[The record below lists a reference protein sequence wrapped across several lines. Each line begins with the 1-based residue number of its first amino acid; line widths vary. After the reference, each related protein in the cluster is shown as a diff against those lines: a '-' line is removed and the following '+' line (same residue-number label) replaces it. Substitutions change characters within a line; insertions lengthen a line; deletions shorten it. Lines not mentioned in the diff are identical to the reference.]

1 MNVNHLRAAVEVA
14 RSGSFTRAAETLGLT
29 QAAVSQHVAALERRL
44 GAPLFD
50 RIKRKVVPS
59 AAGIAFLD
67 RAQRALAELENGTV
81 AVESLLRG
89 EGGTL
94 RVASLQSVAG
104 RLLPRVALSFRRSH
118 PQVDLRIREGEDDD
132 VARWL
137 ADGTADIGFVEGTDG
152 ALEADVT
159 PLFTE
164 DFQLAVHPGHPL
176 ARRRRVSL
184 REIAAEPFA
193 YSGDAHCSTI
203 QTRAFS
209 VIGINPPVAVRSSNL
224 TTTGGFVRAGV
235 AVALVPRLCIPL
247 LGNVVG
253 IDVSEPLLTRT
264 IGIATPRNRFRTPSV
279 IAFIEIVKR
288 TIPEFVERTALAV

>member
-1 MNVNHLRAAVEVA
+1 MNTSHLRAAVEVA
-14 RSGSFTRAAETLGLT
+14 RMGSFTRAAESLGMT

-50 RIKRKVVPS
+50 RARRRIVPS

-67 RAQRALAELENGTV
+67 RAQRALAELEDGTV

-104 RLLPRVALSFRRSH
+104 RLLPRAALAFRRLH
-118 PQVDLRIREGEDDD
+118 PRVDLKIREGEDDD

-137 ADGTADIGFVEGTDG
+137 SEGTADVGFVEGAIAD
-152 ALEADVT
+152 LDADVT

-164 DFQLAVHPGHPL
+164 DFQLVVHPAHPL
-176 ARRRRVSL
+176 ARRRRISL
-184 REIAAEPFA
+184 REIAEEPFA

-203 QTRAFS
+203 QTRAFAAL
-209 VIGINPPVAVRSSNL
+209 GIAPPVAVRSSNL
-224 TTTGGFVRAGV
+224 TTTGGFVQAGV
-235 AVALVPRLCIPL
+235 ALALVPRLCVPL
-247 LGNVVG
+247 FGAVVA
-253 IDVSEPLLTRT
+253 IDVSEPRLERT

-279 IAFIEIVKR
+279 VAFIDVVKR
-288 TIPEFVERTALAV
+288 TIPEFVKR

>member
-1 MNVNHLRAAVEVA
+1 LRAAVEVA
-14 RSGSFTRAAETLGLT
+14 RAGSFTRAAEALGLT

-50 RIKRKVVPS
+50 RVKRRVVPS
-59 AAGIAFLD
+59 AAGLAFLE
-67 RAQRALAELENGTV
+67 RAQRALAELEDGAV

-104 RLLPRVALSFRRSH
+104 RLLPRVALAFRELH
-118 PQVDLRIREGEDDD
+118 PRVDLKIREGEDDD

-137 ADGTADIGFVEGTDG
+137 AEGTADVGFVEGTVPD
-152 ALEADVT
+152 LDADVT

-164 DFQLAVHPGHPL
+164 DFQLAVNPTHRL

-184 REIAAEPFA
+184 REIAQEPFA

-209 VIGINPPVAVRSSNL
+209 ALGVNPPVAVRSSNL
-224 TTTGGFVRAGV
+224 TTTGGFVQAGV

-247 LGNVVG
+247 LGDVVG
-253 IDVSEPLLTRT
+253 IDIVEPLLTRT
-264 IGIATPRNRFRTPSV
+264 IGIATPHNRFRTPSV
-279 IAFIEIVKR
+279 VAFIEIVKL
-288 TIPEFVERTALAV
+288 TVPEFVQRAPLAV